1 MFIQRINTTRLGM
14 KRVSWS
20 VDIFPVLDKSFT
32 YSPYCLLYISKGTDI
47 NDDHFP
53 YSSDLSP

>member
-1 MFIQRINTTRLGM
+1 MFILRINTTRLGI

-32 YSPYCLLYISKGTDI
+32 YNFWYIGIS
-47 NDDHFP
+47 F
-53 YSSDLSP
+53 DLTPDSQT